1 MPNIDLSILNQRQTP
16 AFFADTLANR
26 PAPSFVGRIFIS
38 TDTLDLYRDTGSAWL
53 LLSPSST
60 GTITGSGAAGQ
71 VTYFSGTSSI
81 TGNNNLFWDSVNSHL
96 GIKTTTPDCA
106 LDVNHDGTFVAKFNN
121 TAAGSTL
128 IGIFDQDNPQ
138 WLIGTEN
145 VNDSFKFYDATN
157 FPTLLERVTFKT
169 NGQTFIG
176 TETTSSGRLVV
187 NDATGDN
194 HIVVIGATAPSIRIN
209 NVGSGATKQ
218 IGIGLATTTNNF
230 IQGAADR
237 DMAIFNSS
245 TTASPILFGIYDAG
259 LTNTQEAA
267 RISAAR
273 NFLIGTTT
281 DGGQK
286 LQINGGARASGYYLD
301 GMTLNSGALYFGSSE
316 NRVTLANYNV
326 GGILRFEVNGGTNA
340 LTINSD
346 LSSSFKNNI
355 SCSNTNGIITLAN
368 GNTANGTKIQSF
380 DAAANADG
388 YLAFEGFTKEYARF
402 NSNGNFGIGIT
413 TPNLSGGSVNS
424 RSLTISAVAGTGAN
438 GLLELNGTRVNT
450 NDYVSYVRFFNNAAA
465 TPLADIQAIRGGSD
479 TTGQLAFATSNSEAM
494 RISASQNV
502 LIGTT
507 TDAGQKLQVS
517 GTTYITGNTGIGQVN
532 ASDVRLFI
540 KGGGNTNATFSFY
553 IRNSDNTDIFYIRND
568 GFINTGNN
576 NTSPYN
582 NSTTGRSMV
591 IESGGGLGY
600 LVSTRE
606 SKTNINSLNNS
617 NILHQLNP
625 VSFNYRKKDNLTK
638 EFTNENYKDLSYGFI
653 ADEVEKIDENLVFY
667 DVLNDG
673 TKKLAGVEYNKIIAL
688 LVKEIQLLHT
698 KIENIK

>member
-1 MPNIDLSILNQRQTP
+1 MPNINLSILNQRQTP

-38 TDTLDLYRDTGSAWL
+38 TDTLDLYRDTGTAWL

-60 GTITGSGAAGQ
+60 GTITGLGAAGQ

-194 HIVVIGATAPSIRIN
+194 HIVVIGATAPSLRIN
-209 NVGSGATKQ
+209 NSGSGATKQ
-218 IGIGLATTTNNF
+218 IGIGLATATNNF
-230 IQGAADR
+230 IQGSVDR
-237 DMAIFNSS
+237 DMAIFNGS
-245 TTASPILFGIYDAG
+245 TTPSPILFGIYDT
-259 LTNTQEAA
+259 TNIQEAA

-286 LQINGGARASGYYLD
+286 LQVNGGARATGYYLD
-301 GMTLNSGALYFGSSE
+301 GMTLSSGALYFGSLE

-326 GGILRFEVNGGTNA
+326 GGILRFEVNGGSNA

-380 DAAANADG
+380 NAAGNADG
-388 YLAFEGFTKEYARF
+388 YLAFEGFTKEYGRF
-402 NSNGNFGIGIT
+402 DASGNLGLGV
-413 TPNLSGGSVNS
+413 TPNAWSPTLAKAIQ
-424 RSLTISAVAGTGAN
+424 ISNLGTSIWSYTTAN
-438 GLLELNGTRVNT
+438 TST
-450 NDYVSYVRFFNNAAA
+450 PYTFIDNNAYYDGTNNIRIVNNRGAA
-465 TPLADIQAIRGGSD
+465 RYQQINNIHRFEIATSGTAGDIISFTQAMTLAD
-479 TTGQLAFATSNSEAM
+479 TGNL
-494 RISASQNV
+494 

-507 TDAGQKLQVS
+507 TDTGQNLQVN
-517 GTTYITGNTGIGQVN
+517 GTAKI
-532 ASDVRLFI
+532 
-540 KGGGNTNATFSFY
+540 
-553 IRNSDNTDIFYIRND
+553 NSDLVLF
-568 GFINTGNN
+568 N
-576 NTSPYN
+576 NTVASYSPGN
-582 NSTTGRSMV
+582 ISTTFVATGATSLFCSLV
-591 IESGGGLGY
+591 YIVYADSVTGLRDFA
-600 LVSTRE
+600 LVST
-606 SKTNINSLNNS
+606 NFF
-617 NILHQLNP
+617 P
-625 VSFNYRKKDNLTK
+625 
-638 EFTNENYKDLSYGFI
+638 
-653 ADEVEKIDENLVFY
+653 
-667 DVLNDG
+667 
-673 TKKLAGVEYNKIIAL
+673 AGVVVISSTNNGGNGVTFQMNVSSLEMKTTVGTVQNVQIF
-688 LVKEIQLLHT
+688 Q
-698 KIENIK
+698 IK